1 MIISKRVIKKE
12 YQMKKILKIGLVS
25 CCALIA
31 LSGCSSKEKKV
42 KIVTLSYNE
51 APIVIKGTVKKT
63 FTINGMK
70 VSLKDLKPCSD
81 KKVIE
86 EQNDMTK
93 RDVVIEG
100 SNEIISAELGTA
112 FKLEGC
118 IEKDDKNQEIIVVDF
133 ELKDN
138 YIH

>member
-1 MIISKRVIKKE
+1 
-12 YQMKKILKIGLVS
+12 MKKILKIGLVS

-31 LSGCSSKEKKV
+31 LSGCSSKEEKV
-42 KIVTLSYNE
+42 IVTLSYNE
-51 APIVIKGTVKKT
+51 APIVIEGSNENT
-63 FTINGMK
+63 FTRNGMK

-93 RDVVIEG
+93 QDVVIEG

-112 FKLEGC
+112 YKIEGC
-118 IEKDDKNQEIIVVDF
+118 IEKDDKNQETIVIDF
-133 ELKDN
+133 EFKHN
-138 YIH
+138 YIY